1 MRLVH
6 FRIVFI
12 PKAVFTGVL
21 IKVGMTFFDWQLLK
35 IYWRALRTGRVPRD
49 RTGRVPKDRTGR
61 VPKDAE
67 ETKCPKVTH
76 LNIALIL
83 GTTLVTVL
91 INLNVAVV
99 GFCLLF
105 YLLRWR
111 WPIRDLVTETETE
124 GFADEG

>member
-1 MRLVH
+1 M
-6 FRIVFI
+6 
-12 PKAVFTGVL
+12 
-21 IKVGMTFFDWQLLK
+21 IKVGYDVFDWQPLK
-35 IYWRALRTGRVPRD
+35 IYWRALRTDRVPRD
-49 RTGRVPKDRTGR
+49 RSGR

>member
-1 MRLVH
+1 
-6 FRIVFI
+6 
-12 PKAVFTGVL
+12 
-21 IKVGMTFFDWQLLK
+21 MTFFDWQLLK
-35 IYWRALRTGRVPRD
+35 IYWRALRTDRVPRD

-124 GFADEG
+124 TEGFADEG

>member
-1 MRLVH
+1 
-6 FRIVFI
+6 
-12 PKAVFTGVL
+12 
-21 IKVGMTFFDWQLLK
+21 MTFFDWQLLK
-35 IYWRALRTGRVPRD
+35 IYWRALRTDRVPR
-49 RTGRVPKDRTGR
+49 DRTGR